1 MSMRRKYHSNES
13 DIENEINIL
22 PLVDVLFA
30 ILLFFMLLST
40 VLTEKKKITVER
52 PTVSKAENINKAKK
66 TITITLKT
74 SKELY
79 VNGTGIDLGQLFI
92 KLKKLS
98 KDYSIDQVLIDAEK
112 TSTYGDII
120 EIIGIV
126 KKTGL
131 NSIGLAVNQRQ
142 SDGQ

>member
-79 VNGTGIDLGQLFI
+79 VNGTGIDLGQLYM
-92 KLKKLS
+92 KLKNLS

>member
-52 PTVSKAENINKAKK
+52 PTVSQAENINKAKK

-79 VNGTGIDLGQLFI
+79 VNGTGIDLGQLYM
-92 KLKKLS
+92 KLKNLS

-126 KKTGL
+126 KKTEL

>member
-1 MSMRRKYHSNES
+1 MRRKYHSNES

-52 PTVSKAENINKAKK
+52 PTASQAENINKAKK

-79 VNGTGIDLGQLFI
+79 VNGTGIDLGQLYM
-92 KLKKLS
+92 KLKNLS

-126 KKTGL
+126 KKTEL

>member
-52 PTVSKAENINKAKK
+52 PTVSQAENINKAKK

-79 VNGTGIDLGQLFI
+79 VNGTGIDLGQLYMR
-92 KLKKLS
+92 LKNLS

-126 KKTGL
+126 KKTEL

>member
-52 PTVSKAENINKAKK
+52 PTVSQAENINKAKK

-79 VNGTGIDLGQLFI
+79 VNGTGIDLGQLYM
-92 KLKKLS
+92 KLKNLS

-120 EIIGIV
+120 EIIDIV
-126 KKTGL
+126 KKTEL

-142 SDGQ
+142 SDAQ

>member
-1 MSMRRKYHSNES
+1 MRRKYHSNES

-52 PTVSKAENINKAKK
+52 PTVSQAENINKAKK

-79 VNGTGIDLGQLFI
+79 VNGTGIDLGQLHM
-92 KLKKLS
+92 KLKNLS

-126 KKTGL
+126 KKTEL

>member
-52 PTVSKAENINKAKK
+52 PTVSQAENINKAKK

-79 VNGTGIDLGQLFI
+79 VNGTGIDLGQLYM
-92 KLKKLS
+92 KLKNLS

-120 EIIGIV
+120 EIIDIV
-126 KKTGL
+126 KKTEL

>member
-1 MSMRRKYHSNES
+1 MRRKYHSNES

-52 PTVSKAENINKAKK
+52 PTVSQAENINKAKK

-79 VNGTGIDLGQLFI
+79 VNGTGIDLGQLYM
-92 KLKKLS
+92 KLKNLS

-120 EIIGIV
+120 EIIDIV
-126 KKTGL
+126 KKTEL

>member
-66 TITITLKT
+66 TIAITLKT
-74 SKELY
+74 SKEL
-79 VNGTGIDLGQLFI
+79 
-92 KLKKLS
+92 LS
-98 KDYSIDQVLIDAEK
+98 F
-112 TSTYGDII
+112 
-120 EIIGIV
+120 
-126 KKTGL
+126 
-131 NSIGLAVNQRQ
+131 
-142 SDGQ
+142 

>member
-1 MSMRRKYHSNES
+1 MRRKYHSNES

-52 PTVSKAENINKAKK
+52 PTVSQAENINKAKK

-79 VNGTGIDLGQLFI
+79 VNGTGIDLGQLYM
-92 KLKKLS
+92 KLKNLS

-126 KKTGL
+126 KKTEL

>member
-40 VLTEKKKITVER
+40 VLTEKKKITIER
-52 PTVSKAENINKAKK
+52 PTVSQAENINKTKK

-74 SKELY
+74 NKELY
-79 VNGTGIDLGQLFI
+79 VNGTGIDLGQLYM
-92 KLKKLS
+92 KLKNLS

-126 KKTGL
+126 KKTEL

>member
-1 MSMRRKYHSNES
+1 MRRKYHSNES

-40 VLTEKKKITVER
+40 VLTEKKKITIER
-52 PTVSKAENINKAKK
+52 PTVSQAENINKTKK

-74 SKELY
+74 NKELY
-79 VNGTGIDLGQLFI
+79 VNGTGIDLGQLYM
-92 KLKKLS
+92 KLKNLS

-126 KKTGL
+126 KKTEL

>member
-1 MSMRRKYHSNES
+1 MRIKYHSNES

-52 PTVSKAENINKAKK
+52 PTVSQAENINKAKK

-79 VNGTGIDLGQLFI
+79 VNGTGIDLGQLYM
-92 KLKKLS
+92 KLKNLS

-126 KKTGL
+126 KKTEL